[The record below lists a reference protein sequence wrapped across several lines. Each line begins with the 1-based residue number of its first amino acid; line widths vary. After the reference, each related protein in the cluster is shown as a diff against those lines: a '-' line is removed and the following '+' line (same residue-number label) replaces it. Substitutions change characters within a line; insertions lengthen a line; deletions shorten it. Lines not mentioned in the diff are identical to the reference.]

1 MPAAASAAAAA
12 ACALDAGAGA
22 TVITPAAGLP
32 AAPPPPREP
41 ARPFPA
47 TEEDRTLMRK
57 FLPLLLASLAL
68 ASAAA
73 TPALAYIGPGAGITM
88 LGALW
93 GVVVAVA
100 LALGAVLFWP
110 VRALLRRRKPP
121 AAADARGGDGATTAA
136 VTPAAGVAP
145 RQGR

>member
-1 MPAAASAAAAA
+1 
-12 ACALDAGAGA
+12 
-22 TVITPAAGLP
+22 
-32 AAPPPPREP
+32 
-41 ARPFPA
+41 
-47 TEEDRTLMRK
+47 MRK
-57 FLPLLLASLAL
+57 SPPLLPLLAASLAL

-110 VRALLRRRKPP
+110 IRSLLRRRKRP
-121 AAADARGGDGATTAA
+121 ATTAA
-136 VTPAAGVAP
+136 AVAGGGDPVAPAARDAAAAP
-145 RQGR
+145 QGR